1 MPAPRVFET
10 RCSFVGQSRTRFS
23 LSGRPKVAST
33 RPSNRAA
40 QAGAVIRTDLA
51 ILFGAAAT
59 IATCI
64 GFGWLWLSLLRVRL
78 LRAERWTLSF
88 LCGSAVLSGILFLL
102 CCLHGAHR
110 GVFSTVA
117 IAAIAGAGVAAF
129 RNRRKPEP
137 FSNPHRLPR
146 WWGVAFTLVAAVFGV
161 LYFFNAMTPDTSPDG
176 TCYHLWLAQT
186 YLRAHGFVRLDSF
199 FANMPQGLEVLFVF
213 ALAFGRNSSASLVH
227 FAFLMALPLLMVS
240 YGRRAGC
247 PIAAAAAALF
257 VFVSPVV
264 GVDGTTAYNDIAAT
278 TLVFAVFHLMR
289 MWAAERRMA
298 LLATAGALAGF
309 AYSIKYTAALVIVF
323 ALGAAARTLW
333 QDRQPWLRPIFAF
346 CLCASIFIVP
356 WTLKSWIWA
365 GNPVPPFANR
375 LFPNPNVHITLED
388 ELQRTL
394 RRYDLKGPSEIPVEL
409 MLHGGSL
416 GGILGPLFF
425 AAPLALL
432 ALRRPQG
439 RGILLAAAVLLLPY
453 FNNIGTRFV
462 LPALPFISL
471 AMALGLTWIWTA
483 APALLLAL
491 AITSAVAC
499 WPSTVALYAPSGIWR
514 IPGFQFRKALR
525 LEPEDVW
532 LSREFPPYL
541 VARMVEQFV
550 PAGQKVFG
558 FALPARSY
566 SNREITVSFESA
578 PGEVRRDVLLTP
590 LIKDWHPT
598 RVAEFAFTPVALR
611 KIRLVQT
618 AASPSALWSVS
629 ELRAYS
635 RGAELP
641 RLPSWRLTAQ
651 PNPWDV
657 RLAFD
662 NLAVTRWRSWRAAA
676 PGMYLEVDFGQTTSV
691 DCVRVQSAPDEFET
705 KCRIDGMRPGD
716 KGWTVLSEQPKQF
729 VDRRLDDVNLRGEA
743 TYVLKN
749 QGFRYLLI
757 ENDSL
762 GAGDYLRRAYFWN
775 IVLQADRAG
784 SRLYKIL
791 P

>member
-1 MPAPRVFET
+1 M
-10 RCSFVGQSRTRFS
+10 
-23 LSGRPKVAST
+23 
-33 RPSNRAA
+33 
-40 QAGAVIRTDLA
+40 IRTDLA

-64 GFGWLWLSLLRVRL
+64 GFGWFWVNLLRVKL

-88 LCGSAVLSGILFLL
+88 LCGSAVLSGILFVL

-110 GVFSTVA
+110 GLLSITG
-117 IAAIAGAGVAAF
+117 IAAIAGAGILAF
-129 RNRRKPEP
+129 RNRRRPDS
-137 FSNPHRLPR
+137 FSNAGGLPR
-146 WWGVAFTLVAAVFGV
+146 LWRVAFTLVIAVFGV
-161 LYFFNAMTPDTSPDG
+161 LYFFHAMAPEISPDG
-176 TCYHLWLAQT
+176 SSYHLWLAQT

-199 FANMPQGLEVLFVF
+199 FANMPQGLEMLFLF
-213 ALAFGRNSSASLVH
+213 ALAFGRNSSAALVH

-240 YGRRAGC
+240 YGQRAGI

-264 GVDGTTAYNDIAAT
+264 GVDGATAYNDIAAT

-289 MWAAERRMA
+289 MWAAERRTA

-309 AYSIKYTAALVIVF
+309 AYSIKYTAAFVIVF
-323 ALGAAARTLW
+323 ALGAALRTLW
-333 QDRQPWLRPIFAF
+333 RDRQPWLRPIFAF
-346 CLCASIFIVP
+346 CLCASIFILP

-375 LFPNPNVHITLED
+375 LFPNPNVHISFED
-388 ELQRTL
+388 ELQRNL
-394 RRYDLKGPSEIPVEL
+394 RVYSLKSRSEIPVEL
-409 MLHGGSL
+409 MLHGSSL

-439 RGILLAAAVLLLPY
+439 RGILIAGAVLLLPY

-462 LPALPFISL
+462 LQALPFISL

-491 AITSAVAC
+491 ALINALAC

-514 IPGFQFRKALR
+514 IPGFQLRQALR
-525 LEPEDVW
+525 IEPEDVW
-532 LSREFPPYL
+532 LSREFPPYV

-550 PAGQKVFG
+550 PAGQKVFAL
-558 FALPARSY
+558 ALPARSY
-566 SNREITVSFESA
+566 AQRETTVSFESA
-578 PGEVRRDVLLTP
+578 PGEVRRDILLTP
-590 LIKDWHPT
+590 LIADWHPT
-598 RVAEFAFTPVALR
+598 RVAEFAFTPVALQ

-618 AASPSALWSVS
+618 STSAGALWSVS
-629 ELRAYS
+629 ELRLYAG
-635 RGAELP
+635 RQELP
-641 RLPSWRLTAQ
+641 RLPAWRLTAQ

-662 NLAVTRWRSWRAAA
+662 NLAVTRWRSWQPAA
-676 PGMYLEVDFGQTTSV
+676 PGMYLQVDFGQASTV
-691 DCVRVQSAPDEFET
+691 DRVWVQSAVDESET
-705 KCRIDGMRPGD
+705 NCRVDGMRPGD
-716 KGWTVLSEQPKQF
+716 KGWSVLTDAPKQF
-729 VDRRLDDVNLRGEA
+729 VHLRLDDVNLRGEA

-749 QGFRYLLI
+749 QGFSYLLI

-762 GAGDYLRRAYFWN
+762 GADDYLRRAHLWN
-775 IVLQADRAG
+775 IELQADRAG